1 MSKAAVERDHEA
13 YKGYSLTK
21 SPFDGLWRVTKDGF
35 HICTAE
41 SIRVAK
47 AAIDEVTA

>member
-1 MSKAAVERDHEA
+1 MSKTAADRDHEA

-41 SIRVAK
+41 NVQAAK
-47 AAIDEVTA
+47 DAVDEVTS